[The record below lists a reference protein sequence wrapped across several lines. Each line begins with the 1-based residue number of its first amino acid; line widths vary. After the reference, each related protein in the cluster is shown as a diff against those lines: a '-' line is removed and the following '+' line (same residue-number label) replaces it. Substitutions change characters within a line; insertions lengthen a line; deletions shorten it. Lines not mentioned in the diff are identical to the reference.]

1 MSAQRP
7 VGISIVP
14 KADPVCVDEVLSARA
29 TDDNTTELTPDVAAI
44 AERYPLLRNAL

>member
-1 MSAQRP
+1 VENAF
-7 VGISIVP
+7 
-14 KADPVCVDEVLSARA
+14 SARA